1 LRKQFST
8 RFFEEVNL
16 KSILITFSGIDGSGK
31 STQIEKLR
39 EYLTAERIPVQ
50 QLAFWDHVAVF
61 RSARSGFSRHV
72 LQSDGSVGSPDRPAA
87 RRDKN
92 LQIWPLFVG
101 RSFLHVLDV
110 INLRRVVKKQRSQAG
125 VIIFDRYIYDQLAAL
140 PMERWWARGFARL
153 LLQIAPK
160 ADLSYVVDA
169 IPEEAR
175 ARKPE
180 YPLEFMRKYRS
191 SYLELQ
197 RLAGLELIAA
207 GDPQDVHTAIVE
219 RFNQFITGQPPM
231 AEIESAV
238 IA

>member
-1 LRKQFST
+1 M
-8 RFFEEVNL
+8 NL

-31 STQIEKLR
+31 STQIQKLR
-39 EYLTAERIPVQ
+39 EYLDAERIPVR
-50 QLAFWDHVAVF
+50 QLAFWDDVAAF
-61 RSARSGFSRHV
+61 RNARSGFSRHV
-72 LQSDGSVGSPDRPAA
+72 LQSDGSVGSPDRPAT

-92 LQIWPLFVG
+92 LQNWPLFIG

-110 INLRRVVKKQRSQAG
+110 INLRRVVKKQRAEAG

-140 PMERWWARGFARL
+140 PLERRWAKAFARL
-153 LLQIAPK
+153 LLQIAPQV
-160 ADLSYVVDA
+160 DLSYVLDA

-180 YPLEFMRKYRS
+180 YPLEFMHKYRS

-197 RLAGLELIAA
+197 KFAGLELIAA

-219 RFNQFITGQPPM
+219 RFNQFVTSRPPVP
-231 AEIESAV
+231 EIQSAV